1 MIKSTH
7 IGGGKTLNEDLI
19 KKIRQFNR
27 YYTVWLD
34 VMNKGYLGTSFSWP
48 ESRVLFEIY
57 TNQGINATELCE
69 HLNMDKSYLSRIL
82 AKLEKKRFI
91 TRKLVSGSKGI
102 KKLYLTNTGHEEA
115 KKIDWNGDKQIYEKL
130 KNMDEKDCD
139 RLCEAMALIEHI
151 LRKNDEK

>member
-7 IGGGKTLNEDLI
+7 RGDNTLHDDWI

-34 VMNKGYLGTSFSWP
+34 VMNKSYLETGFSWP

-69 HLNMDKSYLSRIL
+69 HLSMDKSYVSRIL

-102 KKLYLTNTGHEEA
+102 KK
-115 KKIDWNGDKQIYEKL
+115 
-130 KNMDEKDCD
+130 
-139 RLCEAMALIEHI
+139 
-151 LRKNDEK
+151 